1 MGVSPSLMAV
11 ATDLLDANHILH
23 FLDVVDAFGHI
34 SARNPDNASEFIMS
48 FAIAPALTTAQSLVT
63 YAIENATALR
73 LTFNSS
79 VTGDA
84 IPSSFLERFIH
95 SQIYAA
101 FPNAT
106 SVIHSH
112 TRAVL
117 PFGVSHTGLHAQMG
131 TAAGALGA
139 LTPNGTPIFDTAA
152 LPESVLPADAPHD
165 LLIRDVQ
172 LGDALAG
179 SFKQGSNVVLM
190 RGHGMAVMSAQSEQ
204 AGVRDAVFRAF
215 YGMQSAVVQMQAL
228 LLGLAGGGGGG
239 PGAGVHMDMG
249 LSAREA
255 VDAAAT
261 NEGAS
266 LLGRAWDLWV
276 AQVEGVSLY
285 TNDLRA
291 AATA

>member
-1 MGVSPSLMAV
+1 MRG
-11 ATDLLDANHILH
+11 
-23 FLDVVDAFGHI
+23 
-34 SARNPDNASEFIMS
+34 R
-48 FAIAPALTTAQSLVT
+48 